1 MSDFLIFLVVIGT
14 LMLGHEL
21 GHFLAARARKV
32 QVEEFGLGFPPRLAT
47 LFTAGGTR
55 FTLNVIPLGGFVR
68 PKGEDDPSVP
78 DGLSGASKATRA
90 IVLLAGPGANILLAL
105 VAFVAA
111 FKFAAPDYNR
121 TTITSVA
128 ASSPAEA
135 AGLQP
140 GDWIVAVDD
149 LTVTTY
155 ATLQEVVTER
165 LGQSIRLEVV
175 RDGQSVFVAL
185 VPRAEPP
192 EGQGP
197 IGIVTGS
204 PRLKATWGESIAY
217 GAQSIAYQVDALI
230 HLPAQLIR
238 QEIEPEQARLSGLKG
253 MYDILAW
260 AGEIDRSADRPFL
273 TLNLVGVI
281 SLGLA
286 LANLLP
292 IPALDGGRLVFVLY
306 EAIFRRRISPRYE
319 GWAHAI
325 GFAVLL
331 AVMVYVNLQDF
342 LNPISL
348 PR

>member
-1 MSDFLIFLVVIGT
+1 MSDFIIFLVVIGA

-32 QVEEFGLGFPPRLAT
+32 PVDEFGLGFPPRLAT

-55 FTLNVIPLGGFVR
+55 FTLNAIPLGGFVR

-78 DGLSGASKATRA
+78 DGLAGSSKATRVL
-90 IVLLAGPGANILLAL
+90 VLLAGPGANVLLAL

-111 FKFAAPDYNR
+111 YKFAAPDYDR
-121 TTITSVA
+121 TMITDIA

-135 AGLQP
+135 AGLQA

-149 LTVTTY
+149 LPVTTY
-155 ATLQEVVTER
+155 STLHEAVTER
-165 LGQSIRLEVV
+165 LGQTIRLEVI
-175 RDGQSVFVAL
+175 RDGQSLFVDL
-185 VPRAEPP
+185 VPRADPP

-197 IGIVTGS
+197 IGIVTGN
-204 PRLKATWGESIAY
+204 PRLQTTWGESVVF
-217 GAQSIAYQVDALI
+217 GAQSIAYQVDALV

-238 QEIEPEQARLSGLKG
+238 QEIEPDQARLSGLKG
-253 MYDILAW
+253 MYDMLSW

-292 IPALDGGRLVFVLY
+292 IPALDGGRLLFVLY
-306 EAIFRRRISPRYE
+306 EAVFRRRISPRYE
-319 GWAHAI
+319 GLAHAI
-325 GFAVLL
+325 GFAFLL

-342 LNPISL
+342 LDPISL

>member
-1 MSDFLIFLVVIGT
+1 MGNLLIFLVVIGT
-14 LMLGHEL
+14 LMLGHEF

-55 FTLNVIPLGGFVR
+55 FTLNAIPLGGFVR
-68 PKGEDDPSVP
+68 PKGEDDPSAP
-78 DGLSGASKATRA
+78 DGLAGSSKATRA
-90 IVLLAGPGANILLAL
+90 LVLLAGPGANVLLAL
-105 VAFVAA
+105 VAFIAA
-111 FKFAAPDYNR
+111 YKFAAPDYER
-121 TTITSVA
+121 TTISNIA
-128 ASSPAEA
+128 ASSPAEV
-135 AGLQP
+135 AGLQA

-149 LTVTTY
+149 LPLTTY
-155 ATLQEVVTER
+155 ATLHEAVTER
-165 LGQSIRLEVV
+165 LGQSIRVEVM
-175 RDGQSVFVAL
+175 RGGQSVFVDL

-197 IGIVTGS
+197 IGIVTGN
-204 PRLKATWGESIAY
+204 PRLQTTWGESIVY
-217 GAQSIAYQVDALI
+217 GAQSIAYQVGALI

-253 MYDILAW
+253 MYDMLSW

-292 IPALDGGRLVFVLY
+292 IPALDGGRLLFVLY
-306 EAIFRRRISPRYE
+306 EAVFRSRISPRYE
-319 GWAHAI
+319 GLAHAI
-325 GFAVLL
+325 GFAFLL

>member
-1 MSDFLIFLVVIGT
+1 MSDLLVFLVVIGT
-14 LMLGHEL
+14 LILSHEL

-32 QVEEFGLGFPPRLAT
+32 QVEEFGVGFPPRLTT

-55 FTLNVIPLGGFVR
+55 FTLNAIPLGGFVR

-78 DGLSGASKATRA
+78 GGLASSSKTTRT
-90 IVLLAGPGANILLAL
+90 IVLLAGPFANVLIAFLAFA
-105 VAFVAA
+105 VAY
-111 FKFAAPDYNR
+111 KFAAPDFNR
-121 TTITSVA
+121 TTISAIA
-128 ASSPAEA
+128 ASSPAES

-149 LTVTTY
+149 VAVTTY
-155 ATLQEVVTER
+155 TSLQEAVAER
-165 LGQSIRLEVV
+165 LGQPVRLEVM
-175 RDGQSVFVAL
+175 RDGQGVFVEL

-197 IGIVTGS
+197 IGIVTGN
-204 PRLKATWGESIAY
+204 PLLDTTWSESILY
-217 GAQSIAYQVDALI
+217 GAQSIAYQVDALV

-253 MYDILAW
+253 MYDMLSW
-260 AGEIDRSADRPFL
+260 AGEIDRSAERPFL

-292 IPALDGGRLVFVLY
+292 IPALDGGRLLFVMY

-319 GWAHAI
+319 GLAHAI
-325 GFAVLL
+325 GFALL
-331 AVMVYVNLQDF
+331 LGIMVYVNLQDF

>member
-1 MSDFLIFLVVIGT
+1 MSDLLIFLVVIGT

-32 QVEEFGLGFPPRLAT
+32 QVDEFGLGFPPRLAT

-55 FTLNVIPLGGFVR
+55 FTLNAIPLGGFVR

-78 DGLSGASKATRA
+78 DGLAGSSKTTRA
-90 IVLLAGPGANILLAL
+90 LVLLAGPSANVLIAFL
-105 VAFVAA
+105 AFVAA
-111 FKFAAPDYNR
+111 FKFAAPDANR
-121 TTITSVA
+121 TTITAVA

-149 LTVTTY
+149 LPVTTY
-155 ATLQEVVTER
+155 ASLSEAVTER
-165 LGQSIRLEVV
+165 LGKSIRLEVM
-175 RDGQSVFVAL
+175 RDAQSVLVGL

-197 IGIVTGS
+197 IGIVTGN
-204 PRLKATWGESIAY
+204 PRLQTTWGESIVY
-217 GAQSIAYQVDALI
+217 GAQSVAYQVDALI

-238 QEIEPEQARLSGLKG
+238 QEIQPEQARLSGLKG
-253 MYDILAW
+253 MYDMLSW

-292 IPALDGGRLVFVLY
+292 IPALDGGRLLFVLY
-306 EAIFRRRISPRYE
+306 EAVFHRRISPRYE
-319 GWAHAI
+319 GLAHAI
-325 GFAVLL
+325 GFAFLL

-342 LNPISL
+342 VNPISL
-348 PR
+348 PH

>member
-1 MSDFLIFLVVIGT
+1 
-14 LMLGHEL
+14 
-21 GHFLAARARKV
+21 
-32 QVEEFGLGFPPRLAT
+32 

-55 FTLNVIPLGGFVR
+55 FTLNAIPLGGFVR

-78 DGLSGASKATRA
+78 GGLAGAGKTTRTL
-90 IVLLAGPGANILLAL
+90 VLLAGPVANVLIAFLAF
-105 VAFVAA
+105 AAA
-111 FKFAAPDYNR
+111 FKFAAPDFNR
-121 TTITSVA
+121 TTISA
-128 ASSPAEA
+128 IAPSSPAES

-140 GDWIVAVDD
+140 GDWVVAVDD
-149 LTVTTY
+149 VAVTTY
-155 ATLQEVVTER
+155 ASLQEAVAER
-165 LGQSIRLEVV
+165 LGQLVRLGVV
-175 RDGQSVFVAL
+175 RDGQRISVEL

-197 IGIVTGS
+197 IGIVTGN
-204 PRLKATWGESIAY
+204 PRLVTTWGESIVY

-238 QEIEPEQARLSGLKG
+238 REIAPEQARLSGLKG
-253 MYDILAW
+253 MYDMLSW
-260 AGEIDRSADRPFL
+260 AGEIDRSVERPFL

-292 IPALDGGRLVFVLY
+292 IPALDGGRLLFVLY

-319 GWAHAI
+319 GLAHAI
-325 GFAVLL
+325 GFAFLL

-342 LNPISL
+342 LDPIAL

>member
-1 MSDFLIFLVVIGT
+1 MSDLLVFLVVIGT
-14 LMLGHEL
+14 LILSHEL

-32 QVEEFGLGFPPRLAT
+32 QVEEFGVGFPPRLTT

-55 FTLNVIPLGGFVR
+55 FTLNAIPLGGFVR

-78 DGLSGASKATRA
+78 GGLASSSKTTRT
-90 IVLLAGPGANILLAL
+90 IVLLAGPFANVLIAFLAFA
-105 VAFVAA
+105 VAY
-111 FKFAAPDYNR
+111 KFAAPDFNR
-121 TTITSVA
+121 TTISAIA
-128 ASSPAEA
+128 ASSPAES

-140 GDWIVAVDD
+140 GDWIIAVDD
-149 LTVTTY
+149 VAVTTY
-155 ATLQEVVTER
+155 TSLQEAVAER
-165 LGQSIRLEVV
+165 LGQPVRLEVM
-175 RDGQSVFVAL
+175 RDGQGVFVEL

-197 IGIVTGS
+197 IGIVTGN
-204 PRLKATWGESIAY
+204 PLLDTTWSESILY
-217 GAQSIAYQVDALI
+217 GAQSIAYQVDALV

-253 MYDILAW
+253 MYDMLSW
-260 AGEIDRSADRPFL
+260 AGEIDRSAERPFL

-292 IPALDGGRLVFVLY
+292 IPALDGGRLLFVLY
-306 EAIFRRRISPRYE
+306 EAVFRRRISPRYE
-319 GWAHAI
+319 GLAHAI
-325 GFAVLL
+325 GFAFLL
-331 AVMVYVNLQDF
+331 GIMVYVNLQDF

>member
-1 MSDFLIFLVVIGT
+1 MSNLLIFLIVIGT

-32 QVEEFGLGFPPRLAT
+32 QVDEFGLGFPPRVAT

-55 FTLNVIPLGGFVR
+55 FTLNAIPLGGFVR

-78 DGLSGASKATRA
+78 EGLAGSSKATRA
-90 IVLLAGPGANILLAL
+90 LVLLAGPSANVLLAFL
-105 VAFVAA
+105 AFAAA
-111 FKFAAPDYNR
+111 FKFAAPDANR
-121 TTITSVA
+121 TTITAVA

-140 GDWIVAVDD
+140 GDWLVAVDD
-149 LTVTTY
+149 LPVTTY
-155 ATLQEVVTER
+155 ATLNEAVTER
-165 LGQSIRLEVV
+165 LGKSVHLEVM
-175 RDGQSVFVAL
+175 RDGQSVFVDL

-197 IGIVTGS
+197 IGIVTGN
-204 PRLKATWGESIAY
+204 PRLQTTWGESMVY

-238 QEIEPEQARLSGLKG
+238 QEIQPEQARLSGLKG
-253 MYDILAW
+253 MYDMLSW

-292 IPALDGGRLVFVLY
+292 IPALDGGRLLFVLY
-306 EAIFRRRISPRYE
+306 EAVFRRRISPRYE
-319 GWAHAI
+319 GLAHAI
-325 GFAVLL
+325 GFAFLL

-348 PR
+348 PH

>member
-1 MSDFLIFLVVIGT
+1 MGNLLIFLAVIGI

-55 FTLNVIPLGGFVR
+55 FTLNAIPLGGFVR

-78 DGLSGASKATRA
+78 DGLAGSSKATRA
-90 IVLLAGPGANILLAL
+90 LVLLAGPGANVLLAL

-111 FKFAAPDYNR
+111 YKFAAPDYER
-121 TTITSVA
+121 TTITDIA
-128 ASSPAEA
+128 ASSPAEV
-135 AGLQP
+135 AGLRP

-149 LTVTTY
+149 LPVTTY
-155 ATLQEVVTER
+155 ATLHEAVTER
-165 LGQSIRLEVV
+165 LGESIRLEVM
-175 RDGQSVFVAL
+175 RDGQSVFVDL

-197 IGIVTGS
+197 IGIVTGN
-204 PRLKATWGESIAY
+204 PRLQTTWGASIVY
-217 GAQSIAYQVDALI
+217 GAQSIAYQVDALV

-253 MYDILAW
+253 MYDMLSW

-292 IPALDGGRLVFVLY
+292 IPALDGGRLLFVLY
-306 EAIFRRRISPRYE
+306 EAVFRRRISSRYE
-319 GWAHAI
+319 GLAHAI
-325 GFAVLL
+325 GFAFLL

>member
-1 MSDFLIFLVVIGT
+1 MTDLLVFFIVIGT
-14 LMLGHEL
+14 LILGHEL

-32 QVEEFGLGFPPRLAT
+32 PVEEFGVGFPPRLAT

-55 FTLNVIPLGGFVR
+55 FTLNAIPLGGFVR
-68 PKGEDDPSVP
+68 PKGEDDPSVA
-78 DGLSGASKATRA
+78 DGLASASKSTRS
-90 IVLLAGPGANILLAL
+90 IVLLAGPSANILIAFLAF
-105 VAFVAA
+105 AAA
-111 FKFAAPDYNR
+111 FKFAAPDTNR
-121 TTITSVA
+121 TTITAVA

-140 GDWIVAVDD
+140 GDLIVAVDN
-149 LTVTTY
+149 LPVTNFN
-155 ATLQEVVTER
+155 TLNEAVAQR
-165 LGQSIRLEVV
+165 LGQSARLEVM
-175 RDGQSVFVAL
+175 RNGQSVLVEV

-197 IGIVTGS
+197 IGITIGY
-204 PRLKATWGESIAY
+204 PRLQTTVGESVLY

-238 QEIEPEQARLSGLKG
+238 REIAPEDARVIGLKG
-253 MYDILAW
+253 MYDMLAW
-260 AGEIDRSADRPFL
+260 TGEVDRSADRPFL

-281 SLGLA
+281 SLSLA

-292 IPALDGGRLVFVLY
+292 IPALDGGRLLFVLY
-306 EAIFRRRISPRYE
+306 EAVFRRRISHRYE
-319 GWAHAI
+319 GLAHTI
-325 GFAVLL
+325 GFAFLL

-348 PR
+348 PH